1 MSVTVL
7 KKNRPGL
14 RQKGYKEQEE
24 KKKYIT
30 GKAGAEIKEGRM
42 KMAAGRGTSTHYP
55 EYIHGNTARVIEPVR
70 KEKKHQQKPVRRKVV
85 SYTVWRNQEKALHMN
100 LPYVILFTVAAFCV
114 LAICVNYLQI
124 QSTISARL
132 AHIEQLEKSVE
143 QMKAENDATETR
155 INTSVDLDYIYKVA
169 TEELGMVYANR
180 NQVLLYDK
188 TESEYVRQYEDIPK
202 Q

>member
-1 MSVTVL
+1 MAV
-7 KKNRPGL
+7 KR
-14 RQKGYKEQEE
+14 
-24 KKKYIT
+24 
-30 GKAGAEIKEGRM
+30 GASSQY
-42 KMAAGRGTSTHYP
+42 T
-55 EYIHGNTARVIEPVR
+55 EYVYGNTARAAEPVH
-70 KEKKHQQKPVRRKVV
+70 KEKTRQQKTVRRRVV

-100 LPYVILFTVAAFCV
+100 LPYVILFTLAAFCV

-132 AHIEQLEKSVE
+132 AHIEELEKNVE
-143 QMKAENDATETR
+143 QMKADNDATETR

-188 TESEYVRQYEDIPK
+188 TESEYVRQYEDIPT

>member
-1 MSVTVL
+1 
-7 KKNRPGL
+7 
-14 RQKGYKEQEE
+14 
-24 KKKYIT
+24 
-30 GKAGAEIKEGRM
+30 
-42 KMAAGRGTSTHYP
+42 
-55 EYIHGNTARVIEPVR
+55 
-70 KEKKHQQKPVRRKVV
+70 
-85 SYTVWRNQEKALHMN
+85 MN

-188 TESEYVRQYEDIPK
+188 TESEYVRQYEDIPT